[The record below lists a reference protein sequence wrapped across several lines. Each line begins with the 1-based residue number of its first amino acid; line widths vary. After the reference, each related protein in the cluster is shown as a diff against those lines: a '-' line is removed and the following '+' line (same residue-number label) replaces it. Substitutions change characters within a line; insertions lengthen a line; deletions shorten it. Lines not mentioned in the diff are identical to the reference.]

1 MAKKFSGLSVADE
14 EVSRLLES
22 ASAKAKRAVAKQG
35 SERPADDISYI
46 RYLYANNMLCT
57 WTNIYTLII
66 CSIHVQ
72 IFNGNLFRML
82 RGAIEEVD
90 EILSRVEKKTA
101 KPQEPCKP
109 VREPH
114 PPKKNRVFVVA
125 PRTLQT
131 PSGGSSA
138 AKCPNGDD
146 TSFSC
151 LDVRIKQGKIK
162 PNTTPAGDRQ
172 AEKEVKLVHAGVV
185 ATCDTPYPLEM
196 GVMCLPLC
204 YQ

>member
-1 MAKKFSGLSVADE
+1 
-14 EVSRLLES
+14 
-22 ASAKAKRAVAKQG
+22 
-35 SERPADDISYI
+35 
-46 RYLYANNMLCT
+46 
-57 WTNIYTLII
+57 
-66 CSIHVQ
+66 
-72 IFNGNLFRML
+72 ML
-82 RGAIEEVD
+82 RGALEEV
-90 EILSRVEKKTA
+90 EESLSRVAEKTS

-109 VREPH
+109 VRESQ

-125 PRTLQT
+125 PGTLQT

-138 AKCPNGDD
+138 AQCPNGGD
-146 TSFSC
+146 TAFGS

>member
-1 MAKKFSGLSVADE
+1 MSSGEHIL
-14 EVSRLLES
+14 
-22 ASAKAKRAVAKQG
+22 
-35 SERPADDISYI
+35 
-46 RYLYANNMLCT
+46 T
-57 WTNIYTLII
+57 T
-66 CSIHVQ
+66 
-72 IFNGNLFRML
+72 FFRML
-82 RGAIEEVD
+82 RGALEES
-90 EILSRVEKKTA
+90 LSRVA
-101 KPQEPCKP
+101 DNQSKPQDPCKP
-109 VREPH
+109 VRESQ

-138 AKCPNGDD
+138 AECPNGDG
-146 TSFSC
+146 TSFRN
-151 LDVRIKQGKIK
+151 LDVRIKQGTVK

-204 YQ
+204 HQ

>member
-1 MAKKFSGLSVADE
+1 ME
-14 EVSRLLES
+14 EKNS
-22 ASAKAKRAVAKQG
+22 
-35 SERPADDISYI
+35 
-46 RYLYANNMLCT
+46 
-57 WTNIYTLII
+57 
-66 CSIHVQ
+66 
-72 IFNGNLFRML
+72 
-82 RGAIEEVD
+82 
-90 EILSRVEKKTA
+90 

-131 PSGGSSA
+131 PSGGSNT
-138 AKCPNGDD
+138 AKCSNGDG
-146 TSFSC
+146 TSFRV
-151 LDVRIKQGKIK
+151 LDVRIKQGTVK

-204 YQ
+204 HQ

>member
-1 MAKKFSGLSVADE
+1 M
-14 EVSRLLES
+14 
-22 ASAKAKRAVAKQG
+22 
-35 SERPADDISYI
+35 
-46 RYLYANNMLCT
+46 
-57 WTNIYTLII
+57 
-66 CSIHVQ
+66 CSIHIH
-72 IFNGNLFRML
+72 IFNGNLLRAL
-82 RGAIEEVD
+82 RGDIEEVD

-101 KPQEPCKP
+101 KTQEPCKP

-131 PSGGSSA
+131 PSGGSNT
-138 AKCPNGDD
+138 AKCSNGDG
-146 TSFSC
+146 TSFRV
-151 LDVRIKQGKIK
+151 LDVRIKQGTVK

-204 YQ
+204 HQ

>member
-1 MAKKFSGLSVADE
+1 M
-14 EVSRLLES
+14 
-22 ASAKAKRAVAKQG
+22 
-35 SERPADDISYI
+35 
-46 RYLYANNMLCT
+46 
-57 WTNIYTLII
+57 
-66 CSIHVQ
+66 CSIDIHVSNRS
-72 IFNGNLFRML
+72 FPRAL
-82 RGAIEEVD
+82 RGDIEEVD
-90 EILSRVEKKTA
+90 EILSRVEKLKIE
-101 KPQEPCKP
+101 PQEPYKP
-109 VREPH
+109 VREPQ

-151 LDVRIKQGKIK
+151 LDVRIKQGTIK

-172 AEKEVKLVHAGVV
+172 AEKDVKLVHAGVV

-204 YQ
+204 HQ

>member
-1 MAKKFSGLSVADE
+1 M
-14 EVSRLLES
+14 
-22 ASAKAKRAVAKQG
+22 
-35 SERPADDISYI
+35 
-46 RYLYANNMLCT
+46 
-57 WTNIYTLII
+57 
-66 CSIHVQ
+66 CSTDIHVSNRS
-72 IFNGNLFRML
+72 FPRAL
-82 RGAIEEVD
+82 RGDIEEVD
-90 EILSRVEKKTA
+90 EILSRVEKLKIE
-101 KPQEPCKP
+101 PQEPYKP
-109 VREPH
+109 VREPQ

-172 AEKEVKLVHAGVV
+172 AEKDVKLVHAGVV

-196 GVMCLPLC
+196 GMMCLPLC

>member
-14 EVSRLLES
+14 EVSRLLKN
-22 ASAKAKRAVAKQG
+22 ASEKAKRAVAKQG

-46 RYLYANNMLCT
+46 RYLCANNMLCSR
-57 WTNIYTLII
+57 TNIYTLIM
-66 CSIHVQ
+66 CSIHIHVV
-72 IFNGNLFRML
+72 NGDFLRML

-90 EILSRVEKKTA
+90 EILSRVEKKTS

-131 PSGGSSA
+131 INGGSSA
-138 AKCPNGDD
+138 TKCHRHLD
-146 TSFSC
+146 TS
-151 LDVRIKQGKIK
+151 
-162 PNTTPAGDRQ
+162 
-172 AEKEVKLVHAGVV
+172 
-185 ATCDTPYPLEM
+185 PLM
-196 GVMCLPLC
+196 NPH
-204 YQ
+204 